1 MCSMT
6 SYDYSPSQ
14 VSANQE
20 CNLNQHEALEA
31 LALLFLSAIVI
42 VKSEWRAL
50 LSFGTQGS
58 SLCLLVS

>member
-1 MCSMT
+1 MT

-42 VKSEWRAL
+42 VKFEWRAL
-50 LSFGTQGS
+50 GTQPCELAVDGE
-58 SLCLLVS
+58 